1 MKKIYEK
8 FVDFLS
14 TIPVDKYIH
23 CIVSM
28 IVASILMHILPF
40 GSIVGFVLSVLL
52 AIAVGVAK
60 ELYDKKDYGL
70 FDKKDIYADI
80 IGAFIGTLMSA

>member
-1 MKKIYEK
+1 MKKMYDK

-28 IVASILMHILPF
+28 IVASILMHVLPF
-40 GSIVGFVLSVLL
+40 GRIAGFVSSVLL

-60 ELYDKKDYGL
+60 EQYDKKDYGL

-80 IGAFIGTLMSA
+80 IGSFLGALMSS

>member
-1 MKKIYEK
+1 MKKIYDK
-8 FVDFLS
+8 FVYFLS

-28 IVASILMHILPF
+28 IVASILMNILPF
-40 GSIVGFVLSVLL
+40 GGIAGFVSSVLL

-60 ELYDKKDYGL
+60 ELYDKKDYGQ

-80 IGAFIGTLMSA
+80 IGAFLGALMSA

>member
-1 MKKIYEK
+1 MRKLYEK
-8 FVDFLS
+8 LVGSLS

-23 CIVSM
+23 CVVSM

-40 GSIVGFVLSVLL
+40 SRIAGFVSSVLL

-80 IGAFIGTLMSA
+80 IGAFFGALMSA